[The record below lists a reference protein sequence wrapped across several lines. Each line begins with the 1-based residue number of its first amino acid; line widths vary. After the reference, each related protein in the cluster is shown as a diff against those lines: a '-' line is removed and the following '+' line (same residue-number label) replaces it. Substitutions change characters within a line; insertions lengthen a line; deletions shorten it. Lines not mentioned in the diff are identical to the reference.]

1 MVGPGGA
8 ATYGQLVTL
17 ALMAGGEPAA
27 QDVAVHFLT
36 DGYADILSLAPLGK
50 VPMRE
55 SMAEQWTTMSPVF
68 DHYSPQTLGH
78 IANGF
83 DTMQRWLFKPE
94 YTLNQRAV
102 IADMEALLLVPQAI
116 NNIVSGEMTPETAA
130 AWLQDEVEAIAAT
143 RIVE

>member
-1 MVGPGGA
+1 MDR
-8 ATYGQLVTL
+8 Y
-17 ALMAGGEPAA
+17 
-27 QDVAVHFLT
+27 D
-36 DGYADILSLAPLGK
+36 
-50 VPMRE
+50 
-55 SMAEQWTTMSPVF
+55 PVF

-94 YTLNQRAV
+94 YTLAQRAA

-130 AWLQDEVEAIAAT
+130 AWLQTRSRPLQRRGSWNRAGLIAEGHKEISCSWCPYVDWDFSHELDT
-143 RIVE
+143 DRTNNYTFR